1 MNRADR
7 RGQEKYYSK
16 YGFTKEQVKE
26 FMKKQAN
33 DIPYNQHKL
42 VDKEKIK
49 LRHVNLETYEQK
61 EFIDKYSQ
69 VIFTANTR
77 LQGEAFTL
85 AEDTKE
91 PKIVFDKQFAVR
103 VFDKHKTSKAL
114 NTNKLSVEKI
124 IDKCIENGNLPELIY
139 TFR

>member
-1 MNRADR
+1 MNRAER

-16 YGFTKEQVKE
+16 YGFTKEQVKA
-26 FMKKQAN
+26 FLSKQAD
-33 DIPYNQHKL
+33 DIPYNDHKIVNL
-42 VDKEKIK
+42 EKVK
-49 LRHVNLETYEQK
+49 LRHTKSETAEQK
-61 EFIDKYSQ
+61 EFIDKYNQ
-69 VIFTANTR
+69 VIFTAQTR

-91 PKIVFDKQFAVR
+91 PKIIFDKEFAIR
-103 VFDKHKTSKAL
+103 VFDKHKTSKSL
-114 NTNKLSVEKI
+114 NTDKLNVEKV